1 MLIYVDQVSERLVY
15 TLDFVFNAH
24 GLSYELTNDKQQFTA
39 ATGIK
44 LNYSEWHE
52 TSGGVLIPATLLFEE
67 EIDTLLKPLKSSWE
81 TTECLAFYGIADP
94 LASIFYVLTRY
105 EEYMPVPRDIHDR
118 FEARKS
124 VQFTHDWLD
133 KQIVERW
140 IEAFFTHY
148 ATSYLPVLEKARS
161 KRFIPSFDIDNTF
174 AYQWK
179 EGWRSWLSNAK
190 DTLKKNTARKAER
203 TVVQRGEQTDPYDC
217 YDYLEAVV
225 NEFEETR
232 FFWLLGD
239 MAEFDRNIAWSDPR
253 HQRLIRKFHLAAH
266 LGLHPSYASN
276 RSPYKLKEEL
286 SRLEKITDEVVS
298 ETRQHF
304 LKLKLPVT
312 YQRLMENGVKRDYT
326 MGYAEE
332 VGFRA
337 GTAHPHFFFDLSQN
351 TRTNFEI
358 VPFAYM
364 DGTLLEYKHCTCE
377 EACSQI
383 DTLMAEIE
391 RFGGVFCSI
400 WHNETIAEAG
410 KWQGWRSVF
419 EHTLNRVRTW
429 K

>member
-24 GLSYELTNDKQQFTA
+24 GLTYELTNDKQQFTA

-67 EIDTLLKPLKSSWE
+67 EIDTLLKPLKSSWK

-124 VQFTHDWLD
+124 VQFTHGWLN

-140 IEAFFTHY
+140 IEAFFSHF
-148 ATSYLPVLEKARS
+148 APSNLPVLEQARS
-161 KRFIPSFDIDNTF
+161 MRFIPSFDIDNTF

-190 DTLKKNTARKAER
+190 DTLKKNQARKAER
-203 TVVQRGEQTDPYDC
+203 STVQRGEQTDPYDC
-217 YDYLEAVV
+217 YDYLESIAQ
-225 NEFEETR
+225 EFEETR

-239 MAEFDRNIAWSDPR
+239 MAEFDRNISWNDPR
-253 HQRLIRKFHLAAH
+253 HQRLIRKFHLQAH
-266 LGLHPSYASN
+266 VGLHPSYASN

-286 SRLEKITDEVVS
+286 SRLEKITEQTVS

-337 GTAHPHFFFDLSQN
+337 GTAHPHYFFDLAQN
-351 TRTNFEI
+351 TRTEFEI
-358 VPFAYM
+358 VPFTYM
-364 DGTLLEYKHCTCE
+364 DGTLLEYKNWTYE
-377 EACSQI
+377 EACEQI
-383 DTLMAEIE
+383 DALMTEIE
-391 RFGGVFCSI
+391 CYGGVFCSI

-419 EHTLNRVRTW
+419 EHTINRVRTW